1 MKWLST
7 ITSGFV
13 EKAGKVKYRRE
24 AGTKVNHKGRARLSQ
39 DGPFPWVVRVQ
50 GNI

>member
-1 MKWLST
+1 MVEYV
-7 ITSGFV
+7 TSGFV
-13 EKAGKVKYRRE
+13 EKAGKVKYRIE